1 MMHRRSFLKAAALT
15 PTAALLPRTEALPS
29 SPQSI
34 LRATT
39 PGEELR
45 ETLRSGARYL
55 ADTVLDANGRSRCDY
70 DIIEGAWHLYEPAW
84 HTGQCINGL
93 LAAYEITGDDFMLDA
108 ARRAGN
114 WWIGLEI
121 QDHPRLTGYL
131 RAVHGD
137 YVKGDLINFTTIADG
152 TPGLFR
158 LFRHTGD
165 RRYADVPI
173 RAGNWAI
180 ENLYRSDVGLVI
192 DLVEAETGAII
203 TDRSPHI
210 DREPTIHDVARPNI
224 EGFLFKE
231 MYDVTED
238 PRHRDVFL
246 ALCDSTVEKQDES
259 GLWMRYHPN
268 NAESGEAHPRMNTWY
283 AEALVRAYDLTGEAR
298 YLDAAT
304 RTAEA
309 LTDWQSGD
317 GRIYY
322 ENYLDGTVDEDSISG
337 SAVAF
342 AAMLWMDL
350 RARGVDAFDD
360 RVDRSADWL
369 LKNQFA
375 LDHPD
380 PSLRGAFL
388 ETRVRYQDGHVWMR
402 NRDIATAFALRF
414 LARYYRTQ
422 FDDAAMSSHGA

>member
-1 MMHRRSFLKAAALT
+1 MMHRRSFLKAAALA
-15 PTAALLPRTEALPS
+15 PTATLLPRTSAIPPPWTS
-29 SPQSI
+29 K
-34 LRATT
+34 RHTTT
-39 PGEELR
+39 PRAALQKA
-45 ETLRSGARYL
+45 LHSGARYL
-55 ADTVLDANGRSRCDY
+55 ADIVLDADGRSRCDY
-70 DIIEGAWHLYEPAW
+70 DLIEGAWHLYEPAW

-93 LAAYEITGDDFMLDA
+93 LAAYEITGEAFMLDA

-114 WWIGLEI
+114 WWVGLEI
-121 QDHPRLTGYL
+121 TSHPRLTGYL

-173 RAGNWAI
+173 RAGTWAI
-180 ENLYRSDVGLVI
+180 DHLYRPDVGLVI
-192 DLVEAETGAII
+192 DLVDADTGTII

-231 MYDVTED
+231 MYDVTGE
-238 PRHRDVFL
+238 PRHREVFL
-246 ALCDSTVEKQDES
+246 ALCDSAVSKQDES
-259 GLWMRYHPN
+259 GFWMRYHPN
-268 NAESGEAHPRMNTWY
+268 NAQSGEAHPRMNTWY
-283 AEALVRAYDLTGEAR
+283 AEALVRAYDLTGDAR

-304 RTAEA
+304 RTARA

-342 AAMLWMDL
+342 AGMLWMDL

-360 RVDRSADWL
+360 RIDRSADWL

-375 LDHPD
+375 TDHPD

-388 ETRVRYQDGHVWMR
+388 ETRVRYDDGHVWMR

-414 LARYYRTQ
+414 LARYYRARH
-422 FDDAAMSSHGA
+422 DDAAMDSHGA